1 MNLPLGRGS
10 PQGRAKAQGTPLGRG
25 SLGRA
30 KARQG
35 RRARLTETNLWKIC
49 PKKQLPAAVDKL
61 RRSRDLLAHTLSNY
75 EEALEKVKKMG
86 YLSKTSM
93 KEKEAM
99 QKLMENTMEKVKQ
112 HLVKGEKNKLQV
124 LKNILT
130 EAVKVVK
137 DAKDEAKEL
146 VQITMKTQSK
156 ASGK

>member
-1 MNLPLGRGS
+1 
-10 PQGRAKAQGTPLGRG
+10 
-25 SLGRA
+25 
-30 KARQG
+30 
-35 RRARLTETNLWKIC
+35 
-49 PKKQLPAAVDKL
+49 VDKL

-124 LKNILT
+124 LKDLLAET
-130 EAVKVVK
+130 VKVVK

>member
-1 MNLPLGRGS
+1 
-10 PQGRAKAQGTPLGRG
+10 
-25 SLGRA
+25 
-30 KARQG
+30 
-35 RRARLTETNLWKIC
+35 
-49 PKKQLPAAVDKL
+49 
-61 RRSRDLLAHTLSNY
+61 
-75 EEALEKVKKMG
+75 
-86 YLSKTSM
+86 
-93 KEKEAM
+93 M
-99 QKLMENTMEKVKQ
+99 QKLLGDTLEKVKQ